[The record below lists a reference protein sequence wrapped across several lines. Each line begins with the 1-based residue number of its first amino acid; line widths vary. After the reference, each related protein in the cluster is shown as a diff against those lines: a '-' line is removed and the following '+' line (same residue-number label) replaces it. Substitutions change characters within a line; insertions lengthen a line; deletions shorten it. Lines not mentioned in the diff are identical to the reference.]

1 MSTSSAAV
9 DGVEGGSTTSAGG
22 GKLICVFNLPLP
34 LLDTPIV
41 LEVAASDVEVAADGK
56 DDADALEAADA
67 PVVVLRRWASNP
79 LSRAA

>member
-22 GKLICVFNLPLP
+22 GKLICVFNLLLP

-41 LEVAASDVEVAADGK
+41 LEAASDAEVAADGK
-56 DDADALEAADA
+56 EGADAIEAADA